1 MTVARDSLGDRA
13 LDLGVAPRPDP
24 ALWMRGDVGGNRPP
38 PIGRKT
44 LHQGSAERP
53 AAFAETVLEIRND
66 PGPGGM
72 ALHAMADR
80 HEVGAAFDRMDK
92 RLRRDD
98 GGSMRI
104 EQAMSS
110 NQR

>member
-53 AAFAETVLEIRND
+53 AAFAETVLEIRNA

-80 HEVGAAFDRMDK
+80 HEVGAAFDRIDE
-92 RLRRDD
+92 RLRREA
-98 GGSMRI
+98 GVRVRI
-104 EQAMSS
+104 GIAM
-110 NQR
+110 NRQL